1 MKVAWPCLTSVCFI
15 FKSRDDL
22 IILVNMSH
30 DLELEFGKED
40 VIKTLNKLYEE
51 GNHDVRN

>member
-1 MKVAWPCLTSVCFI
+1 
-15 FKSRDDL
+15 
-22 IILVNMSH
+22 MSH

-51 GNHDVRN
+51 GNYDVRNEILKSIRETDEEIAFH